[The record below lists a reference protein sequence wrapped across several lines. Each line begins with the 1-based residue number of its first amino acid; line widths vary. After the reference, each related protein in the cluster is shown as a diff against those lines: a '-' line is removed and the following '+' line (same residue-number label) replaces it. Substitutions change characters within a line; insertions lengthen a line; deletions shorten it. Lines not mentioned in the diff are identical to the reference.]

1 MQQSETVDEGRSG
14 ERKRGVGWR
23 LQKDCL
29 PQLHASSNIVIRLPR
44 IFILLFF
51 FSFPLILIS
60 DAFEGI
66 DIILINNN
74 NHALFKIFRIVK
86 SVEGKIKILIFIV
99 VRLAPLISVIFL
111 ATYYGAVVIVSTSYI
126 A

>member
-1 MQQSETVDEGRSG
+1 M
-14 ERKRGVGWR
+14 
-23 LQKDCL
+23 
-29 PQLHASSNIVIRLPR
+29 
-44 IFILLFF
+44 
-51 FSFPLILIS
+51 ILIS

-74 NHALFKIFRIVK
+74 HALFKIFRIVK
-86 SVEGKIKILIFIV
+86 PVEGKIKILFIV

>member
-1 MQQSETVDEGRSG
+1 M
-14 ERKRGVGWR
+14 
-23 LQKDCL
+23 
-29 PQLHASSNIVIRLPR
+29 
-44 IFILLFF
+44 
-51 FSFPLILIS
+51 ILIS

-74 NHALFKIFRIVK
+74 DHALFKIFRIVK

-99 VRLAPLISVIFL
+99 IRLAPLISVIFL
-111 ATYYGAVVIVSTSYI
+111 ATYYGPVVIVSTSYI